1 MGRAN
6 KKAAPTHKQGKAT
19 KPGSPKRVKGQCPL
33 QGAGTASLLGFG
45 ATPQLFLGR
54 PACQTRPTKG
64 AGSEASLPLTLRVR
78 RRAPKLLYH
87 GVAHCRARWA
97 RPRSWFFGHSGS
109 FLEAGDFASAEATRG
124 LSGRPLDPFGSHP
137 CFLIFIGAWG
147 NRACGRDNA
156 ESADFPRLVR
166 LELLHRV
173 KCVVHQRHQS
183 QRNRNPEDDSVQRQ

>member
-1 MGRAN
+1 M
-6 KKAAPTHKQGKAT
+6 
-19 KPGSPKRVKGQCPL
+19 
-33 QGAGTASLLGFG
+33 GFG
-45 ATPQLFLGR
+45 ATPQLFRGR

-64 AGSEASLPLTLRVR
+64 AGSEASLPLTLRVL
-78 RRAPKLLYH
+78 RRAPMALH
-87 GVAHCRARWA
+87 IVAPDGRDRVVGFSDIAALFWKQ
-97 RPRSWFFGHSGS
+97 
-109 FLEAGDFASAEATRG
+109 GDFASAEATRG

-166 LELLHRV
+166 LELLRRV
-173 KCVVHQRHQS
+173 KRVIYQRHQS